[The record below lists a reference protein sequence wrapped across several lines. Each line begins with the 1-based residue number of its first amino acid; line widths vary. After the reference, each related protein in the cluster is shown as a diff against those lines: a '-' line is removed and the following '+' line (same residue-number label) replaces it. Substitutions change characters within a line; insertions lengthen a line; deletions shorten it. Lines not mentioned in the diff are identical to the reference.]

1 MWKSCTDIRKNEEKK
16 PGFKNFTK
24 GDPRKNEVVLKKK
37 SGLTRKKIFEDG
49 VMNVNRE
56 QRCRIL
62 RALTKDMK
70 ITKILLLDK
79 KSIV

>member
-1 MWKSCTDIRKNEEKK
+1 M
-16 PGFKNFTK
+16 
-24 GDPRKNEVVLKKK
+24 VLKKK